1 MEGWRKMTLL
11 MVSAWDDVLEPNEL
25 RELVDRDEA
34 DEARRNEKRLRMA
47 WKRDEVCILSVGDG
61 WIVRG
66 VRVDTF
72 GWLAGRPEDARSLRG
87 WNRECGKQ
95 IGAACVLCRSE

>member
-1 MEGWRKMTLL
+1 MTLL

-47 WKRDEVCILSVGDG
+47 WKRDEDCILSVDG
-61 WIVRG
+61 WTVG
-66 VRVDTF
+66 
-72 GWLAGRPEDARSLRG
+72 G
-87 WNRECGKQ
+87 
-95 IGAACVLCRSE
+95 CVG

>member
-1 MEGWRKMTLL
+1 MTLL
-11 MVSAWDDVLEPNEL
+11 MVSAWDEVLEPNEL

-47 WKRDEVCILSVGDG
+47 WKRDEVCILTVDG

-66 VRVDTF
+66 CM
-72 GWLAGRPEDARSLRG
+72 S
-87 WNRECGKQ
+87 
-95 IGAACVLCRSE
+95 